1 METFSG
7 SDYSDIAEGII
18 KNYENKIK
26 TKEKKGNA
34 SEKER
39 SFLGYKDDYN
49 FENSLL
55 LSKGHTRSDD
65 SELLRKD
72 QRRDSSYDSLVDDFY
87 EKAVTNFKE
96 KCKHKNTTNVS
107 REEEGEEREGGEE
120 EGEEGEE
127 EEGNSNIFN
136 VNKGETQNILEKDH
150 NKLSIK
156 KKVIQRN
163 NDILKKNYNKPLMPL
178 LKKKKNAT
186 KKKGEMRKGE
196 MRKDKMR
203 KDNMRKVSHTNEW
216 NSYQNDL
223 AKYKLSKEELEKKKK
238 NLQSKNLDKVKME
251 YQQRLKKMREREK
264 KNVLTTPKNKLNL
277 GIWDD
282 NGEENNKQKTK
293 LPRTSKGIITNMKGT
308 NIYTHDKL
316 CEKDLASGNKIHLES
331 KDHDEIKKKKA
342 KQKLLTKVHGVQRGD
357 MRTAVHDKGV
367 VDSYHLGGQHGA
379 SENIYQRDDD
389 NYTILNCKTG
399 RNYRNYVKYS
409 FETSDGLSP
418 FTPNDLPH
426 NNHYDSSVTCNSSLY
441 SPSDEKQHSSTYYPV
456 RNNKKYYKY
465 EKGTKIVTK
474 KKKKKYKKESPYSYS
489 AEGSLT
495 ISTDISNSTDGDVIA
510 NFAKHLRNHNE
521 TLSVDLEVANL
532 KLEDTEILQIE
543 KKKFNEKN
551 FYPNVNFTFWMGSS
565 LDGNSPGHSICGSQ
579 GEILCDSSHR
589 SPYLSP
595 NLFSPCTSNPSS
607 CSSSFDNL
615 FDSDYSG
622 QIKELDSISPPD
634 DNMLGLKRVK
644 LETLKYMKKI
654 MNNVKRLDY
663 DEGDNCSYGERQL
676 TDIVEGGGS
685 DVEKMNNM
693 ENVRDPHEKLMSGSE
708 NRSKG
713 YPLMDLLFKEN
724 DDEDEQS
731 KQMWHAG
738 SQSRQFSEVTEKDI
752 SLDGNHSMCNRLNS
766 VSYSSLMENDP
777 IRCKESTCMLEKGM
791 SSGRNNTS
799 GEAVE
804 WEQTGETKQA
814 NGIKGTKDPDMENG
828 DSETGGV
835 IAADSSLKHPELP
848 NHRRN
853 APAKS
858 KPNDVKKYDP
868 IGKKNVIKTAD
879 TDASNMPKKATF
891 SKVEAKRSC
900 NKKSNVYVE
909 INDGG
914 RKGALLTTG
923 KHKKGGNNLQENA
936 KGAVGGAMNSLNAQ
950 KKKTPREKKH
960 DVGRNPET
968 QTKAQRG
975 TVRKMR
981 EGTNG
986 EEKAQKEGRLISQ
999 KIMNTS
1005 INFDDTHNLSEE
1017 DNFIFDT
1024 YLYEGGEP
1032 KQENL
1037 EDIINDQVKVFAR
1050 NFL

>member
-18 KNYENKIK
+18 KNYESKIR

-34 SEKER
+34 NEKER

-55 LSKGHTRSDD
+55 LSKGHTSDD

-87 EKAVTNFKE
+87 EKAVTNFNE

-107 REEEGEEREGGEE
+107 REEEG
-120 EGEEGEE
+120 
-127 EEGNSNIFN
+127 NSNIFN
-136 VNKGETQNILEKDH
+136 VNKGEIQNILEKDH

-163 NDILKKNYNKPLMPL
+163 NEILKKNYNKPLMPL
-178 LKKKKNAT
+178 LKKKKNVT
-186 KKKGEMRKGE
+186 KKRDD

-238 NLQSKNLDKVKME
+238 NLKSKNLDKVKME
-251 YQQRLKKMREREK
+251 YQQRLKKLREREK
-264 KNVLTTPKNKLNL
+264 KNVLTTPKDKLNL
-277 GIWDD
+277 GIWNN
-282 NGEENNKQKTK
+282 NGKENNKEKTK

-308 NIYTHDKL
+308 NIYTHNKL
-316 CEKDLASGNKIHLES
+316 GEKDLASGNKMHLES
-331 KDHDEIKKKKA
+331 KDHEEIKKKA
-342 KQKLLTKVHGVQRGD
+342 KQKLLTKVHDVQLGD
-357 MRTAVHDKGV
+357 MHTAVHGKGV

-379 SENIYQRDDD
+379 SENRYQQDGD
-389 NYTILNCKTG
+389 NYTILNCKTR

-409 FETSDGLSP
+409 FETSNGLSP
-418 FTPNDLPH
+418 ITPNDLPH
-426 NNHYDSSVTCNSSLY
+426 NNNYESSITCNSSLY
-441 SPSDEKQHSSTYYPV
+441 SPSDEKQHSCTYYPV
-456 RNNKKYYKY
+456 RNNRKYYKY

-474 KKKKKYKKESPYSYS
+474 KKKKKYKKESPYNYS

-532 KLEDTEILQIE
+532 KLEDTEIRQIE
-543 KKKFNEKN
+543 KKKFNEKK

-579 GEILCDSSHR
+579 GGSLCDSSNR
-589 SPYLSP
+589 SPHLSP
-595 NLFSPCTSNPSS
+595 NRFSPCTSNLSS

-622 QIKELDSISPPD
+622 QIKELDLISPQD
-634 DNMLGLKRVK
+634 DNMLRLKRVK
-644 LETLKYMKKI
+644 LETLKYMKNI
-654 MNNVKRLDY
+654 MDNVKRLDY
-663 DEGDNCSYGERQL
+663 DEGDSCSYEERQL
-676 TDIVEGGGS
+676 RDIVEGGGS

-693 ENVRDPHEKLMSGSE
+693 ENFRDPQEKLMSGSE

-738 SQSRQFSEVTEKDI
+738 SQSRQFSEVTERDI
-752 SLDGNHSMCNRLNS
+752 SHDGNHSMCKRLSS
-766 VSYSSLMENDP
+766 VSYASLIENDP

-791 SSGRNNTS
+791 NSGRNNTS

-814 NGIKGTKDPDMENG
+814 NGITGTKDPDTGNG
-828 DSETGGV
+828 DSKTWGV
-835 IAADSSLKHPELP
+835 IAADSSLKHPTLP

-853 APAKS
+853 APAMS
-858 KPNDVKKYDP
+858 KANDVKKYDP
-868 IGKKNVIKTAD
+868 IGKKNVIKNAD
-879 TDASNMPKKATF
+879 TDASNMPKKTIF

-900 NKKSNVYVE
+900 NKKSNVYVA
-909 INDGG
+909 INDGN
-914 RKGALLTTG
+914 RKGAHLTG
-923 KHKKGGNNLQENA
+923 KHKKEENNLQENA
-936 KGAVGGAMNSLNAQ
+936 KGAVGGAMNSLNAK
-950 KKKTPREKKH
+950 KKKTSREKKH
-960 DVGRNPET
+960 DVEHHPEM

-975 TVRKMR
+975 TAGKMGKR
-981 EGTNG
+981 TNV
-986 EEKAQKEGRLISQ
+986 EENAQKEGRLISQ

-1024 YLYEGGEP
+1024 YLYEGDEP
-1032 KQENL
+1032 RQENL